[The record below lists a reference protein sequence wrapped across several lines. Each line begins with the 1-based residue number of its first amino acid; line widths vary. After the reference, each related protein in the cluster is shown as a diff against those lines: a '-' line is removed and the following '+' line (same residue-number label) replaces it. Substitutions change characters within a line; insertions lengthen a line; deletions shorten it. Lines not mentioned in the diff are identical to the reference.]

1 MLQFYLEDTWTDD
14 GEADDII
21 EYANKMNIRITVLSP
36 SELYKMSSNEFFS
49 GIYFC
54 NTDIVQYHMNNTNNI
69 HLVPDTY
76 ENVYEKYYMRFI
88 EKMTFSEYIKKYN
101 GTKRFIKPATNNKD
115 FDGRVITNIDEFTEY
130 HISMPRSE
138 QLIYTSEPL
147 QILSEIRLLIGDN
160 KLYGHGH
167 IFEKNMN

>member
-69 HLVPDTY
+69 H
-76 ENVYEKYYMRFI
+76 MRMFMKNI
-88 EKMTFSEYIKKYN
+88 TCDLLKK
-101 GTKRFIKPATNNKD
+101 
-115 FDGRVITNIDEFTEY
+115 
-130 HISMPRSE
+130 
-138 QLIYTSEPL
+138 
-147 QILSEIRLLIGDN
+147 
-160 KLYGHGH
+160 
-167 IFEKNMN
+167 